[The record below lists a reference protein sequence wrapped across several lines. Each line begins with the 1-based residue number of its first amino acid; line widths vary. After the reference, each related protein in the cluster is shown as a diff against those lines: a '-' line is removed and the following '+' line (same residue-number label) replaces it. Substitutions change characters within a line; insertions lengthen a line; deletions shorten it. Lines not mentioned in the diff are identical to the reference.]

1 MDGLS
6 IGDLA
11 AKAGVPT
18 STIRYYERSGLV
30 SPASRS
36 ESNYRLYD
44 QEAVDRLRFIRA
56 AQSAGLTLADI
67 KTLLEYRDGVVAPC
81 REVRVL
87 IEHRLVL
94 IEEKMKEFR
103 HVQRVLKSYLSVCK
117 QSDQEDPCQVLD
129 QLDPD
134 HSAQGE

>member
-1 MDGLS
+1 MNGLS

-36 ESNYRLYD
+36 DSNYRLYD
-44 QEAVDRLRFIRA
+44 QESVDRLRFIRA

-67 KTLLEYRDGVVAPC
+67 RTLLEYRDGVASPC
-81 REVRVL
+81 GEVRSL
-87 IEHRLVL
+87 IEHRLLL
-94 IEEKMKEFR
+94 IQEKMKEFR

-117 QSDQEDPCQVLD
+117 KADEEEPCQVLD
-129 QLDPD
+129 QLEPD
-134 HSAQGE
+134 NTATGE